1 MKQPVLTPQ
10 DYAKSVVAVP
20 PIALTAEGV
29 VAEGANRAIMSHI
42 ADGGVTSVLYGGNAN
57 LYHFGAESFREAL
70 SVLFANCPPNLQILF
85 SIGPDFGKAMDQAG
99 DILKA
104 GVRNVLLLPMA
115 FPADARGVA
124 EGARRIADRLGF
136 GIVLYVKREN
146 YIDPDALGRLIEDG
160 AVDFV
165 KYAVE
170 RDDAAADPY
179 LDRLI
184 AAVGTDK
191 IASGMGE
198 TPIHDHIGAR
208 KMATYTSGAVCIAPA
223 AANELLELYR
233 AGEFDLARRLSQ
245 PFLDFEVTRAKL
257 GGTSVLHDGITLSGI
272 ADCGPLMPLVSNLD
286 ESQKAMIMPQVE
298 ALMAAESAA
307 RQRARAA

>member
-1 MKQPVLTPQ
+1 MPQPILTPQ
-10 DYAKSVVAVP
+10 DYARSVVAVP
-20 PIALTAEGV
+20 PIALTQEGV
-29 VAEGANRAIMSHI
+29 VAEAANRAIMSHI
-42 ADGGVTSVLYGGNAN
+42 ADGGVSTVLYGGNAN

-70 SVLFANCPPNLQILF
+70 AVLFANCPENLRILF
-85 SIGPDFGKAMDQAG
+85 SVGPDFGKAMDQAG

-115 FPADARGVA
+115 FPSDARGVA
-124 EGARRIADRLGF
+124 EGARRLADRLGF
-136 GIVLYVKREN
+136 GIVLYVKRDN

-170 RDDAAADPY
+170 RSDAASDSY
-179 LDRLI
+179 LERLI
-184 AAVGTDK
+184 VAIGTDK

-198 TPIHDHIGAR
+198 TPIHDHIGMR
-208 KMATYTSGAVCIAPA
+208 KMATFTSGAVCIAPA

-233 AGEFDLARRLSQ
+233 AGNFGQARNLIQ

-286 ESQKAMIMPQVE
+286 DDEKALITPQVN
-298 ALMAAESAA
+298 ALVRAEVAA
-307 RQRARAA
+307 RERAQVA